1 VARVSAIA
9 RLFQRRESVIP
20 ALVGYTLLTLFAI
33 VVAGPLIFA
42 LLGAFR
48 PIWDL
53 KAIPPTIV
61 PTEWMLG
68 NFQVLFERF
77 PIGRMYLNSL
87 FTTSAIVT
95 GQVLSSAVAGYI
107 LGKFEFPG
115 RDVVFFVIL
124 WTMMIPFFVTV
135 VPLFVMTVR
144 WGWMDTYQGL
154 IVPHLFSSFGVF
166 LFRQFVHT
174 IPDELL
180 DAARVDGAGEVR
192 IFVQV
197 VMPLLLPAIGA
208 LAIFTFI
215 WNWGSFFWPLLITN
229 ETEMRTIPVAL
240 ATLIRQPGMVR
251 VGGAAGLSEEGIAL
265 AGDAI
270 AFIPVLTVFFLFQ
283 RYITEG
289 VTLTGLTAT

>member
-1 VARVSAIA
+1 MRVSAFV
-9 RLFQRRESVIP
+9 RLYQRRESVLPVFISYTVLTLCA
-20 ALVGYTLLTLFAI
+20 ALV
-33 VVAGPLIFA
+33 VSPLIFA

-53 KAIPPTIV
+53 KTIPPTFI
-61 PTEWMLG
+61 PKELFLG
-68 NFQVLFERF
+68 NFLVLFERF
-77 PIGRMYLNSL
+77 PIARMYFNSL
-87 FTTSAIVT
+87 FSTSAIVA
-95 GQVLSSAVAGYI
+95 GQVLMSAVAGYI

-115 RDVVFFVIL
+115 REVVFFMIL

-135 VPLFVMTVR
+135 VPLFVMIVS

-154 IVPHLFSSFGVF
+154 IVPHLFSGFGVF

-174 IPDELL
+174 IPDDLI
-180 DAARVDGAGEVR
+180 DAARADGASEVR
-192 IFVQV
+192 IFAQIAL
-197 VMPLLLPAIGA
+197 PLMLPAVGA

-215 WNWGSFFWPLLITN
+215 WSWGSFFWPLLITN

-251 VGGAAGLSEEGIAL
+251 TGGAVGLSEEGIAL

-270 AFIPVLTVFFLFQ
+270 AFIPVLVVFFVFQ

-289 VTLTGLTAT
+289 VTLTGLSAN

>member
-1 VARVSAIA
+1 MRVSPIV
-9 RLFQRRESVIP
+9 RLYQRRETVLPVFISYTVLTLCA
-20 ALVGYTLLTLFAI
+20 ALV
-33 VVAGPLIFA
+33 VSPLVFA

-53 KAIPPTIV
+53 KTIPPTFI
-61 PTEWMLG
+61 PKELFLG
-68 NFQVLFERF
+68 NFLVLFERF
-77 PIGRMYLNSL
+77 PIARMYFNSL
-87 FTTSAIVT
+87 FTTGAIVA
-95 GQVLSSAVAGYI
+95 GQVLMSAVAGYI

-115 RDVVFFVIL
+115 REVVFFMIL

-135 VPLFVMTVR
+135 VPLFVMIVS

-154 IVPHLFSSFGVF
+154 IVPHLFSGFGVF

-174 IPDELL
+174 IPDDLI
-180 DAARVDGAGEVR
+180 DAARADGASEVR
-192 IFVQV
+192 IFAQIA
-197 VMPLLLPAIGA
+197 MPLMLPAVGA

-251 VGGAAGLSEEGIAL
+251 TGGAVGLSEEGIAL

-270 AFIPVLTVFFLFQ
+270 AFIPVLTVFFVFQ

-289 VTLTGLTAT
+289 VTLTGLSAN